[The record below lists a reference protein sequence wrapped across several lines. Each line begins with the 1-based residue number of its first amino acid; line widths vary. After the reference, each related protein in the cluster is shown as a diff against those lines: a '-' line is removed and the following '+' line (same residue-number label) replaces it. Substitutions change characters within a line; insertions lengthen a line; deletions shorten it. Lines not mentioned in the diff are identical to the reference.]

1 MKYGTM
7 QDYQHLVGAQV
18 YKRRSHK
25 PFKSGNKIETVVS
38 LTKHDHID
46 EIAATFEDGSICAA
60 HQLAVVNGQEG
71 FVPGVDF

>member
-7 QDYQHLVGAQV
+7 QDYEHLVGKQV
-18 YKRRSHK
+18 YKLQSRK

-38 LTKHDHID
+38 LVKHNHID
-46 EIAATFEDGSICAA
+46 EIAAVFIDGSICAA